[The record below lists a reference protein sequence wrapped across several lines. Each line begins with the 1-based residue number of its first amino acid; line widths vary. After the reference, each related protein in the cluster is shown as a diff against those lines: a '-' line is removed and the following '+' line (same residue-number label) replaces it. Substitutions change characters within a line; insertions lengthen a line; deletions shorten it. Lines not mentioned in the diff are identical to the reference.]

1 MRRWALNL
9 ALFAV
14 CVATV
19 AWWYALQRPVASN
32 ASDAPTAAPATH
44 TALADEDRMH
54 VERSPVA
61 TTVAGAGRSDTVHL
75 KPSLPPTPGTVP
87 YTLSRR
93 PDGPAEVR
101 LRAAIKDDSLAEL
114 TAYLDSRVDIN
125 ALLPSGES
133 ALHLAV
139 AFDRP
144 QMAEILIESGADPE
158 LRNRRGQTPVHM
170 ARGNTLDLLLQ
181 FGVDSGVHDGL
192 GATPLHHARR
202 ETALMLIDQGV
213 DIEARDRAGG
223 TPLLRAVERGDF
235 EVVQLLVDYG
245 ADVNVSDVRRGATAV
260 HRAVARRDLDLIR
273 YLLSQGAY
281 INARDRYGSTP
292 LDWTES
298 PLTGGGR
305 PDTLSVV
312 HLLIEN
318 GAH

>member
-1 MRRWALNL
+1 MWRWALSS

-14 CVATV
+14 GLTTM
-19 AWWYALQRPVASN
+19 AWHALERPVISN
-32 ASDAPTAAPATH
+32 ASHAPTSTSGPSMFTEH
-44 TALADEDRMH
+44 TDERRRRG
-54 VERSPVA
+54 ERVR
-61 TTVAGAGRSDTVHL
+61 VAGAGGPDAVRL
-75 KPSLPPTPGTVP
+75 QPSLPPASDTIRFTQ
-87 YTLSRR
+87 SRA
-93 PDGPAEVR
+93 DGQTEERVR
-101 LRAAIKDDSLAEL
+101 AVIKGNSLVGLR
-114 TAYLDSRVDIN
+114 AYLDSQVDIN
-125 ALLPSGES
+125 ILLPSGES

-139 AFDRP
+139 AFDRA
-144 QMAEILIESGADPE
+144 QMAEILIESGANPE

-170 ARGNTLDLLLQ
+170 ARGNTLDLLLR
-181 FGVDSGVHDGL
+181 FGVDTGVHDGL

-202 ETALMLIDQGV
+202 ETASMLIDQGV

-223 TPLLRAVERGDF
+223 TPLLRAVERGDH
-235 EVVQLLVDYG
+235 EVVHLLVGYG

-273 YLLSQGAY
+273 YLLSHGAY

-292 LDWTES
+292 LDWTDS

>member
-1 MRRWALNL
+1 MVCAT
-9 ALFAV
+9 AV
-14 CVATV
+14 RC
-19 AWWYALQRPVASN
+19 
-32 ASDAPTAAPATH
+32 APSLRCIRSGTSRSYD
-44 TALADEDRMH
+44 ALARWPWRGGEVTRCAN
-54 VERSPVA
+54 R
-61 TTVAGAGRSDTVHL
+61 
-75 KPSLPPTPGTVP
+75 
-87 YTLSRR
+87 SRR
-93 PDGPAEVR
+93 GWGRQSVLEVVVAATPEAIRNAQGRDETQAEEH
-101 LRAAIKDDSLAEL
+101 LRAAIKGNSLAEL
-114 TAYLDSRVDIN
+114 RAYLDSRRDVN
-125 ALLPSGES
+125 MLLPSGES

-144 QMAEILIESGADPE
+144 RMVEMLIASGANPE
-158 LRNRRGQTPVHM
+158 LRNRREQTPVHM
-170 ARGNTLDLLLQ
+170 ARGNTLDVLLR
-181 FGVDSGVHDGL
+181 FGVDTGVHDGL

-223 TPLLRAVERGDF
+223 TPLLRAVERGDH
-235 EVVQLLVDYG
+235 ELVQLLVDYG
-245 ADVNVSDVRRGATAV
+245 ADVNASDVRRGATAV

-273 YLLSQGAY
+273 YLLSHGAY

-292 LDWTES
+292 LDWTDS